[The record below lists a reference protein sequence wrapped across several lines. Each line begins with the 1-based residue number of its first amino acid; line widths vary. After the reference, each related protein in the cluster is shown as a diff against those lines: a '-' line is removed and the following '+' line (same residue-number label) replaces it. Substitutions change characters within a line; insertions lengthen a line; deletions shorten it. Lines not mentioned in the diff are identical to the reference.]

1 MRRFSKEFQNI
12 VVEVMKYKHPK
23 HTIPVV
29 KNGCGSIMLQE
40 CFSSDGT
47 GKLVQI
53 EDKMVA
59 A

>member
-1 MRRFSKEFQNI
+1 MRMFLKEFQN
-12 VVEVMKYKHPK
+12 VTVEVMKNKHPK
-23 HTIPVV
+23 HAIPVV

-47 GKLVQI
+47 RKLVQI
-53 EDKMVA
+53 KDKIVA